1 MNVVIGGASG
11 IGAAVAAL
19 LPGETLVADRDGGT
33 VRCDLTDPASLV
45 RVADMVDH
53 LNALVVTAGVSPAM
67 ADARTIF
74 EVDLAGMARVLQAFD
89 ALVTA
94 GSVAV
99 CVASMAGHLGTWPA
113 ETLECLDDP
122 LSTPAA
128 GLTDDPGTAYVLAKL
143 GVLRLVRRTAPEW
156 GRRGARIVSVS
167 PGVVDTPMG
176 RLELSSTHGTS
187 DFATGC
193 ALGRIGRAEEV
204 AAVITFLCSEQASY
218 LTGTD
223 VLVDGGAVAVF
234 G

>member
-19 LPGETLVADRDGGT
+19 LPGETLVADREGGA

-45 RVADMVDH
+45 GLAGKVDH
-53 LNALVVTAGVSPAM
+53 LDALVVTAGVSPAM

-74 EVDLAGMARVLQAFD
+74 DVDLAGMARVLQAFD
-89 ALVTA
+89 PLVTA

-99 CVASMAGHLGTWPA
+99 CVASMAGHLGAWPA
-113 ETLECLDDP
+113 ETLERLDDP
-122 LSTPAA
+122 LNTPEA

-143 GVLRLVRRTAPEW
+143 GVIRLVRRTAPEW

-167 PGVVDTPMG
+167 PGVVETPMG
-176 RLELSSTHGTS
+176 RLELSSTEGTS
-187 DFATGC
+187 EMATGC

-204 AAVITFLCSEQASY
+204 AAVVRFLCSEQASY